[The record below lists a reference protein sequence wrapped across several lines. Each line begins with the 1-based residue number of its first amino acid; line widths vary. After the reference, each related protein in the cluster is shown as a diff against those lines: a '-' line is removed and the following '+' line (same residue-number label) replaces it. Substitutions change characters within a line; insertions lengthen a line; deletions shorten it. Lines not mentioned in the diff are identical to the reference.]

1 MTVRELVQALLL
13 EAPSL
18 DSDVFISDVTE
29 DDLVDFDITRI
40 SNDGMYTGLNI
51 DLKKKD

>member
-18 DSDVFISDVTE
+18 DAEVYVSEVIGDN
-29 DDLVDFDITRI
+29 LVDFDITRI
-40 SNDGMYTGLNI
+40 SNDGMNYGLNI
-51 DLKKKD
+51 DLKKA